1 MRPSAPPGGEV
12 ALLLARRL
20 PTSSKLLG
28 LLAVASGASAWLLV
42 HGYQARLE
50 ALRPAVGPAVPVA
63 VAARDLAR
71 GEVLVPGALRVVE
84 VPQRY
89 APPGAVA
96 DPAPVSG
103 RVLLA
108 PLAAGEPLTETRI
121 AEPRAGPVAALVDPG
136 LRAVPVA
143 VDVPPGSVR
152 PGDLID
158 VLATFGGPQPHVETA
173 AAGVEVLQ
181 VLRPGGDAE
190 GLLGPGPGSGPTH
203 LILLVTPETADR
215 LAFARAFAEL
225 SVAVRSA
232 DERT

>member
-173 AAGVEVLQ
+173 AAGVEVLA
-181 VLRPGGDAE
+181 VLRRGGQGE
-190 GLLGPGPGSGPTH
+190 GLLGSGAGSGPTH
-203 LILLVTPETADR
+203 LVLLVTPETADR

>member
-1 MRPSAPPGGEV
+1 MGPS
-12 ALLLARRL
+12 
-20 PTSSKLLG
+20 
-28 LLAVASGASAWLLV
+28 
-42 HGYQARLE
+42 
-50 ALRPAVGPAVPVA
+50 VPVA
-63 VAARDLAR
+63 VAARDLPR

-84 VPQRY
+84 VPARY

-96 DPAPVSG
+96 DPLAVSG

-108 PLAAGEPLTETRI
+108 PLAAGEPLTASRI

-143 VDVPPGSVR
+143 VEVPAGLVR
-152 PGDLID
+152 PGDAVD
-158 VLATFGGPQPHVETA
+158 VLATFGGPRPHVETA
-173 AAGVEVLQ
+173 DAAAEVLA
-181 VLRPGGDAE
+181 VLRPDGGGG
-190 GLLGPGPGSGPTH
+190 GLLGPGPGSGGPTH

-232 DERT
+232 EERP

>member
-1 MRPSAPPGGEV
+1 MA
-12 ALLLARRL
+12 A
-20 PTSSKLLG
+20 
-28 LLAVASGASAWLLV
+28 GASAWLLV

-71 GEVLVPGALRVVE
+71 GEVLVPGTLRVVE
-84 VPQRY
+84 VPARY
-89 APPGAVA
+89 APPGAVS
-96 DPAPVSG
+96 DPLAISG

-108 PLAAGEPLTETRI
+108 PLAAGEPLTASRI

-143 VDVPPGSVR
+143 VEVPAGFVR
-152 PGDLID
+152 PGDLVD

-173 AAGVEVLQ
+173 AAGVEVLA
-181 VLRPGGDAE
+181 VLRLGGQGE
-190 GLLGPGPGSGPTH
+190 GLLEPGPGSGPTH
-203 LILLVTPETADR
+203 LVLLVTPETADR

-232 DERT
+232 EERA

>member
-1 MRPSAPPGGEV
+1 M
-12 ALLLARRL
+12 LLARRF
-20 PTSSKLLG
+20 SAASKLLG
-28 LLAVASGASAWLLV
+28 LLAVASGAAAGLLV
-42 HGYQARLE
+42 HGYQVRLE
-50 ALRPAVGPAVPVA
+50 ALRPAVGRPVPVA

-71 GEVLVPGALRVVE
+71 GEVLTPGALRVVE
-84 VPQRY
+84 VPERY

-96 DPAPVSG
+96 DPSSVSG

-108 PLAAGEPLTETRI
+108 PLAAGEPLTASRI

-143 VDVPPGSVR
+143 VDVPPGAVR

-158 VLATFGGPQPHVETA
+158 VLATFGGPKPHVETA
-173 AAGVEVLQ
+173 ASAVEVLF
-181 VLRPGGDAE
+181 VLRPA
-190 GLLGPGPGSGPTH
+190 GPGQGLFPGGPGQGGPTH

-215 LAFARAFAEL
+215 LAFATAFAEL

-232 DERT
+232 EERP